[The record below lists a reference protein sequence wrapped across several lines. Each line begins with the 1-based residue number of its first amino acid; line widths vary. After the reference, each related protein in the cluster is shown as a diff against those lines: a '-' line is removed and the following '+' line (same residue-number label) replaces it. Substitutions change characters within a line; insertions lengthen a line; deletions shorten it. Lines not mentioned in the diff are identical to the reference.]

1 MRPGQYR
8 QKAREA
14 IMVEWRDIRDG
25 GRLLYD
31 PAFCSPEEAD
41 ALFAWLRTNV
51 PWKQEA
57 AHGNLL
63 PRLNAWYADAGLMYA
78 YSGLS
83 HVGSGWLLELAE
95 IKRGVEA
102 ASGSAFNSLL
112 LNLYRH
118 GQDSIGF
125 HTDAE
130 PELGE
135 NPAVATVSFG
145 SERDFVLKHRQ
156 SKETLTYRV
165 GHGSLLVMAGT
176 SQHHWLHSVPKTDQ
190 PVGERISLTFRLI
203 RGRSESATE
212 A

>member
-1 MRPGQYR
+1 MP
-8 QKAREA
+8 
-14 IMVEWRDIRDG
+14 EWRDIRDG

-31 PAFCSPEEAD
+31 PAFCSVEEAD
-41 ALFAWLRTNV
+41 AVFGWLLTDI
-51 PWKQEA
+51 PWKQMA
-57 AHGNLL
+57 THGKPL
-63 PRLNAWYADAGLMYA
+63 PRLNAWFADDGLRYR

-83 HVGSGWLLELAE
+83 HLGTGWLPELEK
-95 IKRGVEA
+95 IKEAVEV
-102 ASGSAFNSLL
+102 ASGTAFNSLL
-112 LNLYRH
+112 LNRYRS

-130 PELGE
+130 PELGD

-145 SERDFVLKHRQ
+145 SEREFVLRHRKA
-156 SKETLTYRV
+156 KETLKYRV

-176 SQHHWLHSVPKTDQ
+176 SQHHWLHAVPKTDE

-203 RGRSESATE
+203 RPAPDE